1 MPLPQPDASRAGST
15 RADHDV
21 VIVGGGHNGLTAA
34 AYLARAG
41 RSVLLLERDDHLG
54 GAAVSAQA
62 FNGVDARL
70 SRYSYLVSLLPQ
82 RVIDDLGLDIR
93 LVRRRFSSYTPDPR
107 DPSRGLLVDAEATPQ
122 ASAAAFARVDAEAD
136 AAAWTSFYADTARLA
151 ERLFPTLTE
160 PLPTRDEA
168 RALVG
173 DDRIWSEF
181 VEQPLASSVDARFAS
196 DLVRGVVATDGLIG
210 TFTELDDPSLD
221 ANRCFLYHVVGG
233 GTGDWDVP
241 VGGMGAVTGELAR
254 AAREAGAELV
264 TGAEVLAVDPD
275 GHVRYRATDA
285 SGSAVEVALTA
296 GTVLAN
302 VAPAV
307 LERLLDAGADDAA
320 GRGARRLE
328 TEAPAAST
336 PDTVAPRSQPAFAR
350 DVPIGLPPVVRERLR
365 HLAEPE
371 GAQVKV
377 NLLLTRL
384 PRLRDTSVAPE
395 AAFAGT
401 FHINELES
409 QLATAYRTA
418 ARGEVPS
425 PLPCEIYCHT
435 LSDPSIL
442 APELVEAG
450 YQTLTVFG
458 LHAPHRLVER
468 LGNDALRE
476 RLRAEVLASLNS
488 VLAEPI
494 EDVIATDAAGEPC
507 IEVKTTLDLEHALA
521 MPGGNIFHGP
531 LSWPWAEPGA
541 PLATPA
547 ERWGVATRHPRVLLC
562 GSGAVRGGAV
572 SGIGGHN
579 AAMAVL
585 EASGA

>member
-1 MPLPQPDASRAGST
+1 MPQQPYP
-15 RADHDV
+15 HDV
-21 VIVGGGHNGLTAA
+21 VIIGGGHNGLTAA

-41 RSVLLLERDDHLG
+41 LDVLLLERDDHLG
-54 GAAVSAQA
+54 GAAVSAEA
-62 FNGVDARL
+62 FEGVDARL

-82 RVIDDLGLDIR
+82 RIIDDLDLDVR
-93 LVRRRFSSYTPDPR
+93 LIRRRYSSYTPDPR
-107 DPSRGLLVDAEATPQ
+107 DPQRGLLVDVE
-122 ASAAAFARVDAEAD
+122 SDAAAARDAFARVGAHTDAD
-136 AAAWTSFYADTARLA
+136 AWSAFYADTARVA

-173 DDRIWSEF
+173 DDRVWTEF
-181 VEQPLASSVDARFAS
+181 IEQPLGRTIEARFDD

-210 TFTELDDPSLD
+210 TFTDLDDASLD
-221 ANRCFLYHVVGG
+221 ANRCFLYHVIGG

-241 VGGMGAVTGELAR
+241 TGGMGAVSGELER
-254 AAREAGAELV
+254 AAREAGAQLI
-264 TGAEVLAVDPD
+264 TGAEVVAVDPA
-275 GHVRYRATDA
+275 GRVRYVADGVEHEASATT
-285 SGSAVEVALTA
+285 L
-296 GTVLAN
+296 LAN

-307 LERLLDAGADDAA
+307 LDRLIEASRAGSA
-320 GRGARRLE
+320 
-328 TEAPAAST
+328 TEPVEGNA
-336 PDTVAPRSQPAFAR
+336 VAPRDEPPFS
-350 DVPIGLPPVVRERLR
+350 DDTVLGVPPVVRERLR
-365 HLAEPE
+365 QLAAPE

-384 PRLRDTSVAPE
+384 PRLRDESVRPE

-409 QLATAYRTA
+409 QLDAAYRA
-418 ARGEVPS
+418 ASRGEIPS

-435 LSDPSIL
+435 LSDTSIL
-442 APELVEAG
+442 SPELAASG
-450 YQTLTVFG
+450 AQTLTVFG
-458 LHAPHRLVER
+458 LHVPHRLLER
-468 LGNDALRE
+468 FGNDELRE
-476 RLRAEVLASLNS
+476 RLQAAVLESLNS

-494 EDVIATDAAGEPC
+494 EQVIATDAAGRPC
-507 IEVKTTLDLEHALA
+507 VETKTTLDLEEALR

-531 LSWPWAEPGA
+531 LSWPWADDD
-541 PLATPA
+541 ATLDSPA
-547 ERWGVATRHPRVLLC
+547 ARWGVATRHPRILLC

-585 EASGA
+585 EASAG